1 MNCADVEI
9 LICDY
14 VDGTLTAERKSA
26 VERHLAQCPACAE
39 LARDSAAA
47 VEFME
52 RASGVEPP
60 PELITRILFEAPW
73 SKDRAKPAGARSWM
87 AAILGPILQ
96 PRFAM
101 GMAMTVLSLALLAR
115 FVAPVRQLRMSDL
128 EPAEV
133 WAGVEDRA
141 YRAWGRTV
149 KFYDNLK
156 FVYQIQTT
164 LREWQQQG
172 EDRQSAPVPEAP
184 ERKTDEHKL
193 PVKATPD
200 GGPPG
205 PGASGAGV
213 PSGPGGGPASN
224 PSRGITLRGTRGTL

>member
-1 MNCADVEI
+1 MNCADVET

-14 VDGTLTAERKSA
+14 LDGTLTAERKSA

-52 RASGVEPP
+52 RAAEVEPP
-60 PELITRILFEAPW
+60 PELITRILFDAPW
-73 SKDRAKPAGARSWM
+73 NKDRAKPAGARSWL

-101 GMAMTVLSLALLAR
+101 SMAMTILSLALLAR

-133 WAGVEDRA
+133 WAGIEDRA

-172 EDRQSAPVPEAP
+172 EDQQSAPVPEAP

-193 PVKATPD
+193 PVKANPD
-200 GGPPG
+200 QR
-205 PGASGAGV
+205 GASGAAA
-213 PSGPGGGPASN
+213 GGGLASN
-224 PSRGITLRGTRGTL
+224 PSGGSR